1 MAVVNL
7 RSLLLFSAF
16 LCFFLILYGE
26 WQDTHMEVRYTD
38 IDYLLFNPF
47 TFTIGTCGNCEPIVC
62 AMVLWIIVGLMNDCL
77 IQAALWYGF
86 VVHLRIYPIV
96 YALPIILV
104 LDPLNFQP
112 SKKTHTYRLE
122 CSKAPVAFVAFNKVV
137 GKVDKDLIH
146 YDIGFATV
154 APASM

>member
-122 CSKAPVAFVAFNKVV
+122 CSKAPGSKEFK
-137 GKVDKDLIH
+137 
-146 YDIGFATV
+146 
-154 APASM
+154 S